1 MSIEL
6 SPQFTV
12 NRYQFKSRLTQQQNL
27 KFCQEGKEVEIFRV
41 LSFQHCDIFGHFKRN
56 WLTPCDLGIGEFL
69 NTCKLILIN

>member
-56 WLTPCDLGIGEFL
+56 
-69 NTCKLILIN
+69 